1 MHSLLGAILDTGGTE
16 RWESCS
22 LWRDTSSR
30 RDEVSSPESQD
41 INQVIHNRR
50 HDRLFTPLSLSPCR
64 DDRSR
69 GQAFKLPLFLWLQD
83 SFQPTLLSI
92 AKAGGSQIFNSK
104 QKKPLVHRT
113 VSSSIII
120 ETSLYFLHILFV
132 AECVCQDIYVEI
144 RAQFVG
150 VHLLF
155 SPCRFLG
162 QNLGHYLGDKDL
174 YPLSHLIDCIAPLM
188 NTFIKH

>member
-1 MHSLLGAILDTGGTE
+1 MTGCSHLWVWAHVEMREVGAKPLNFLC
-16 RWESCS
+16 SC
-22 LWRDTSSR
+22 D
-30 RDEVSSPESQD
+30 
-41 INQVIHNRR
+41 
-50 HDRLFTPLSLSPCR
+50 
-64 DDRSR
+64 
-69 GQAFKLPLFLWLQD
+69 FKILWLQD

-92 AKAGGSQIFNSK
+92 AKAGGSQIFNLK

-120 ETSLYFLHILFV
+120 KTSLYFLHILFV

-155 SPCRFLG
+155 SPCRLLG
-162 QNLGHYLGDKDL
+162 QNLGHHLGDKNL
-174 YPLSHLIDCIAPLM
+174 YPLNHLTDCIAPLM